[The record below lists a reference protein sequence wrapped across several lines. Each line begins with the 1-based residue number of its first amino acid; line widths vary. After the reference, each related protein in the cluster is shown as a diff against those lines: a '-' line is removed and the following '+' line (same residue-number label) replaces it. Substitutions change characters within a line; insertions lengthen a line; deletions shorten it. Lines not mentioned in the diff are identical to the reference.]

1 MARPQGSKNKLK
13 IAYRCEDCGETG
25 FTSKKCPEC
34 DSTHVL
40 QLNKNG
46 IPVTDMQNAIG
57 AQPDLP
63 MIIGSAPDIMDPAAE
78 LRKVVDEDKIQTI
91 SELTLD
97 KIKAR
102 AATEKMARIRAEEEL
117 ALTEKGFRP
126 PEETKQVDPMAPQ
139 QQQRTIG
146 MDPSMLLRGIGQ
158 WDEDARKDLFDR
170 LSNDDDFALN
180 WSRAFNAMPQ
190 QQMPMNAQ
198 QMMNPWANPM
208 MMGQPQQQP
217 QAEPESAS
225 SMMTAMLA
233 GLAQLQELTGGNGG
247 NDNAALDRLMD
258 RIERMEERSA
268 ERDNAMQQRIAD
280 MQQTQGNSQITP
292 QDVQQMIHSTIANSS
307 TDQLAAS
314 IESINGVV
322 TGLQSLGVVHRIDER
337 ANDKEDFEQT
347 KWNKEFELE
356 KSEREHKRKREEET
370 EARQAEIELAKQ
382 ETTQGMLKMMVDVN
396 KESVKEV
403 EEVKDEAKPA
413 ITPARSVVS

>member
-25 FTSKKCPEC
+25 FTSKTCPEC
-34 DSTHVL
+34 ASTHVL
-40 QLNKNG
+40 ELNKNG
-46 IPVTDMQNAIG
+46 IPVNDMQNAVG
-57 AQPDLP
+57 QQPDMPIVL
-63 MIIGSAPDIMDPAAE
+63 GSAPEYMDPAAE
-78 LRKVVDEDKIQTI
+78 LRKVADEEKIQTI
-91 SELTLD
+91 SDLTLD

-126 PEETKQVDPMAPQ
+126 PEEAKQVDPMAQQ

-158 WDEDARKDLFDR
+158 WDPDARKDLFDR

-198 QMMNPWANPM
+198 QMMNPWMNPM

-233 GLAQLQELTGGNGG
+233 GLSKLQELTGGNDGDSKAT
-247 NDNAALDRLMD
+247 NQILAKL
-258 RIERMEERSA
+258 EKMEDKNNEL
-268 ERDNAMQQRIAD
+268 QREIVELRA
-280 MQQTQGNSQITP
+280 TQGQSQLTRE
-292 QDVQQMIHSTIANSS
+292 DVQRLTQDAVSNATQGGIGL
-307 TDQLAAS
+307 LAGLQ
-314 IESINGVV
+314 SINGVV
-322 TGLQSLGVVHRIDER
+322 RELEDLRIVQRPDDGSGN
-337 ANDKEDFEQT
+337 AADFEQT
-347 KWNKEFELE
+347 KWNKEFDLK
-356 KSEREHKRKREEET
+356 KSDQEYKRTREE
-370 EARQAEIELAKQ
+370 AAAAQQAEIELAKQ

-396 KESVKEV
+396 KESAKEIN
-403 EEVKDEAKPA
+403 EEKEDEKPA
-413 ITPARSVVS
+413 STPVRSVIS

>member
-34 DSTHVL
+34 ASTHVL
-40 QLNKNG
+40 ELNRSG
-46 IPVTDMQNAIG
+46 IPVNDMQNAVG
-57 AQPDLP
+57 QQPDMPIVL
-63 MIIGSAPDIMDPAAE
+63 GSAPDIMDPAAE
-78 LRKVVDEDKIQTI
+78 LRKVADEEKIQTI
-91 SELTLD
+91 SDLTLD

-126 PEETKQVDPMAPQ
+126 QEETKQSDPMAPQ

-190 QQMPMNAQ
+190 QQMPTNAQ
-198 QMMNPWANPM
+198 QMMNPWMNPM

-247 NDNAALDRLMD
+247 DNSAMDRLLD

-280 MQQTQGNSQITP
+280 MQQTQGNSQMSP

-322 TGLQSLGVVHRIDER
+322 TGLQSLGVVHRIDEH

-347 KWNKEFELE
+347 KWNKEFDLK
-356 KSEREHKRKREEET
+356 KSDQEYKRKREEDTAAQQTET
-370 EARQAEIELAKQ
+370 ELAKQ
-382 ETTQGMLKMMVDVN
+382 DVTKEMLKMMVDVN
-396 KESVKEV
+396 KESAKVIEEEKKE
-403 EEVKDEAKPA
+403 EKPA
-413 ITPARSVVS
+413 VTPARSVVS